1 MNIGLLGFL
10 GGSAQAVSNKF
21 QQEYESSEKEKER
34 IFQTEMA
41 QTTADLN
48 LRNDQAMALLQNGLQ
63 KDIAQFT
70 HTFDLEKIQKQY
82 EYQGDNQR
90 TLAELNADL
99 EKGLI
104 SVRSAHELAGQSH
117 LSLLNSQIQE
127 ARDNRNFGFEKQL
140 LKIKDDYAKGSL
152 GLQHSY
158 NLSIRAYEHQLA
170 KAQTVEERAYLKERL
185 QELQD
190 EAEQAAKLG
199 NPFLLPAGI
208 QGYNWDGKDTN
219 QLGIAGL
226 TSGDPRNGLVEGV
239 DATSMMFLYQ
249 DRHGNNTYVPGVDV
263 KVRKDARS
271 RMNQRVVNVLNAV
284 GPELWWH
291 IENQSP
297 VLDQIRK
304 ELVANM
310 DKDELRKSIELPQGS
325 DAQGLVIQNPV
336 KAFALTSFITRDGMA
351 DPASQRWFAENVLKD
366 ALGMSEEAIKY
377 ALGMPEEVEL
387 GYDMQNDAFIAPPA
401 ASYQWATVFD
411 FNGTGKAR
419 LNPEIREEAMAL
431 AFETNL
437 NVGVVLST
445 FKDFQ
450 DPMKA
455 LKAVYNDRATMRG
468 LLKDG
473 YPTPAFLD
481 SMERKIKDNGL
492 DPTQG
497 IMLTRMYL
505 NDNPYQRAD
514 SFIIEGDTAKPQFNK
529 RMKDLYAIDREEARA
544 KARAAKASI
553 RIATQMKDISSTFR
567 GVKAGRIGEVRLAL
581 AGMGELIQDF
591 RILMNQMGD
600 KVDFE
605 PGSGKIMVNMEDI
618 NSLEKELINLSN
630 NPELADVN
638 RLQSVFNMLGET
650 LAYNQAA
657 VAQGGAQGRDIS
669 DNDVRNWKRK
679 LGFEGTFIY
688 SPGVEENL
696 NNLIYEN
703 QQISEI
709 YGAYANAQTETDFR
723 AVFIYEEAVGI
734 LPTDY
739 TQYNA
744 GGTNIYSDLQVDEG
758 NLIRQGT
765 VNYKVNGQSRTFPL
779 N

>member
-21 QQEYESSEKEKER
+21 QQEYEASEKEKER
-34 IFQTEMA
+34 QFQTEMA

-48 LRNDQAMALLQNGLQ
+48 LRNEQAMALLQSGLQ

-70 HTFDLEKIQKQY
+70 HGFDMEKLKKQY
-82 EYQGDNQR
+82 EYQGDNQN
-90 TLAELNADL
+90 TLAELNAAL
-99 EKGLI
+99 ESGLI
-104 SVRSAHELAGQSH
+104 TQRAAHELASISH
-117 LSLLNSQIQE
+117 SNLLTSLAQE
-127 ARDNRNFGFEKQL
+127 ARDNRNFGFEKDL
-140 LKIKDDYAKGSL
+140 LKIKNDYAEGTL

-158 NLSIRAYEHQLA
+158 SLSIRAYEHQLA
-170 KAQTVEERAYLKERL
+170 QAKTAEERRYLEGRL
-185 QELQD
+185 SDLQAD
-190 EAEQAAKLG
+190 AEEAAKFG

-208 QGYNWDGKDTN
+208 QGYNWDAKDTKSI
-219 QLGIAGL
+219 GIAGR
-226 TSGDPRNGLVEGV
+226 SAGDPLNGLVEGV
-239 DATSMMFLYQ
+239 DAEQAIFFFK
-249 DRHGNNTYVPGVDV
+249 DRTGNSTYVPGVDV

-291 IENQSP
+291 IENESP
-297 VLDQIRK
+297 VLDKIRQQ
-304 ELVANM
+304 LVANM

-336 KAFALTSFITRDGMA
+336 KAFALTSFITRDGMPDA
-351 DPASQRWFAENVLKD
+351 ASQRWFAENILKD
-366 ALGMSEEAIKY
+366 SLGLSEEAIKY

-387 GYDMQNDAFIAPPA
+387 GYDMRNDAFIAPPA

-419 LNPEIREEAMAL
+419 LNPEIKEEAMAL
-431 AFETNL
+431 AYETNL

-445 FKDFQ
+445 FKDYQ

-481 SMERKIKDNGL
+481 SMERKIRDNGL
-492 DPTQG
+492 NPTQS

-505 NDNPYQRAD
+505 NDNPYQTAD

-529 RMKDLYAIDREEARA
+529 RMKDLYSIDREEARA

-553 RIATQMKDISSTFR
+553 RIATQMKDISGTFR

-581 AGMGELIQDF
+581 AGMGELLQDF

-744 GGTNIYSDLQVDEG
+744 GSTNIYSNVQVDEG
-758 NLIRQGT
+758 NLVRQGT
-765 VNYKVNGQSRTFPL
+765 VSYEVNGQSKTFPL